1 LQIIKIIQVD
11 GMKKLVGLLLMSFT
25 LFTAFAQKDYE
36 EVWKK
41 HTYTL
46 RILEEKIRMLES
58 NQRTQME
65 NLQAQLL
72 LLSAKDTVQ
81 QKQMLSTMQF
91 YLEQSDKKI
100 SQEIEELKRKKDE
113 RKTEISQLVQ
123 TYTTNIQEQINQQ
136 ASMLLFG
143 GLGIIALC
151 IMLFLV
157 ATKLMKDQ
165 QEHYLREFAHRQ
177 QADLRAIIQSS
188 LQENLNREMQKYS
201 LQNESML
208 SQNDEKDEWIAL
220 LQQKIFDLE
229 NKLKERE
236 QLIEGNLATQ
246 SKEMQVNPVVSETE
260 NKSAQSENIEVPLK
274 EEETIVTIAETTP
287 NPNEVSTEPI
297 AQKEE
302 KEDLRTESE
311 QVSLTTEKHEEAN
324 EKHDLVNNR
333 DWVEAIEQKINQ
345 SLKESLEEEDVEEQV
360 IYAKEETQE
369 VLEANVYNPEYEEVM
384 AKAMH
389 YYEQRMF
396 EEAIEYYGKAI
407 ALNPDYLAYTKRA
420 NCYHILKKYN
430 QAAADYEK
438 AIRIKKDFVPAYNN
452 AIEIYILTDN
462 FFQALTLLE
471 RLSQIEKSHSH
482 KAVELYLKLIAQKGL
497 LQNTEKTERELDALL
512 RENFTFNF
520 SVKEIEDWLITADID
535 ATDKKLIRVKTELLK
550 MKKEYATFA

>member
-1 LQIIKIIQVD
+1 
-11 GMKKLVGLLLMSFT
+11 MRKLVGLVVMS
-25 LFTAFAQKDYE
+25 LFFSVAFAQKDKDYE
-36 EVWKK
+36 EVLKK
-41 HTYTL
+41 NAYNI

-188 LQENLNREMQKYS
+188 FQENLNREMQKYF
-201 LQNESML
+201 LQNNPTL

-220 LQQKIFDLE
+220 LQQKIFELE

-236 QLIEGNLATQ
+236 QLVEGNLATQ

-287 NPNEVSTEPI
+287 NPNEVSTEPV
-297 AQKEE
+297 AQKEANE
-302 KEDLRTESE
+302 NVRPENE
-311 QVSLTTEKHEEAN
+311 QALPTTEENEEVI
-324 EKHDLVNNR
+324 EKHNFVNNKDWVENR

-360 IYAKEETQE
+360 IYAKEETKE
-369 VLEANVYNPEYEEVM
+369 VSETNAYNPEYEEVM

-396 EEAIEYYGKAI
+396 DEAIEYYGKAI

-420 NCYHILKKYN
+420 NCYHILKNYD

-452 AIEIYILTDN
+452 AIKIYILTDN
-462 FFQALTLLE
+462 FFQVLTLLE